1 MRILGRLVILI
12 MLFFLLQACASTRIS
27 EQLQSG
33 KISFEDGNFKS
44 AFHKLLPLASEGN
57 AEAEYAVGYMYYY
70 GYGTAHDEESGIF
83 WMKKAAE
90 QHYQP
95 AIQALSIIKQNKVST
110 EPTQQLSAERSIKED
125 SAKVLQALAESPAD
139 LKGANEEE
147 DLKALAQSLP
157 AAKPEI
163 IDPLDTRPIKQLA
176 AKKGDDVLMPL
187 PTSTSNLI
195 NSQNNKAKSPI
206 VTKQAS
212 DFDEERK
219 KNYTL
224 QLMGSYNLA
233 EVKQK
238 QDHLQLANKS
248 YCARTQRHG
257 RNWYVLAYGKY
268 TAPYL
273 AKLAID
279 DLPKNLR
286 NMKPWVRELDGVDIL
301 V

>member
-1 MRILGRLVILI
+1 M
-12 MLFFLLQACASTRIS
+12 LQACASTRIS

-44 AFHKLLPLASEGN
+44 AFHKLLPLACEGN
-57 AEAEYAVGYMYYY
+57 AEAEYAIGYMYYY
-70 GYGTAHDEESGIF
+70 GYGTAQDEESGIF

-95 AIQALSIIKQNKVST
+95 AIQALSIIKQNKVSE

-125 SAKVLQALAESPAD
+125 SAKVLQALAENQSTD
-139 LKGANEEE
+139 LSRARDEE
-147 DLKALAQSLP
+147 DLAALAQSLP
-157 AAKPEI
+157 PAKPEI
-163 IDPLDTRPIKQLA
+163 VDPLNARPIKQLA
-176 AKKGDDVLMPL
+176 VTENDKVMMQLPPPASQIGD
-187 PTSTSNLI
+187 SK
-195 NSQNNKAKSPI
+195 NSKTAKSFVAAKP
-206 VTKQAS
+206 VS
-212 DFDEERK
+212 DFNEERK

-233 EVKQK
+233 DIKQT
-238 QDHLQLANKS
+238 QDHLQLTSKS

-257 RNWYVLAYGKY
+257 RSWYVLAYGKY

-279 DLPKNLR
+279 DLPRNLR
-286 NMKPWVRELDGVDIL
+286 DMKPWVRELDGVDI
-301 V
+301 VA